1 MTHIKKQ
8 ERNKLYFTLLMDGV
22 ISAKQENFGIHVD
35 TGLENLKVLMLMKY
49 LLSNGHVEV
58 IFNWSANQETLL
70 LHSQQQRNQLH

>member
-22 ISAKQENFGIHVD
+22 ISAKQENFGIHAD

-58 IFNWSANQETLL
+58 IFNWLVKQETLL
-70 LHSQQQRNQLH
+70 LYSQ